1 MDLSGKHVAVLVDNY
16 FEQSEFK
23 EPVGAMKDAGAEVTV
38 ISTKEKEVWG
48 MIHAE
53 LGDKFSVD
61 LIIDQAESG
70 DYDALII
77 PGGVINADK
86 LRMNEIAQAWATDF
100 LSTDRPLA
108 IICHAPW
115 LLVSANSIKGR
126 RLTSYYTI
134 QDDIR
139 NAGAEWVDLDVV
151 IDENLITSRNPNDL
165 PNFNK
170 AIIKMLSGKSTTASA
185 NVIDMPYVVSE
196 DKLEEDIRLRSLGYS
211 EEQD

>member
-23 EPVGAMKDAGAEVTV
+23 EPVGAMKDVGAEVTV